1 MVVRNLFKFVSVR
14 PPALATAEVTCS
26 LVNRMAGDEF
36 VKEVEAWRKAHQ
48 GTSLRQA
55 RRTVSADLIKSSQYF
70 ARSDVWKDL
79 RPLSKNMR
87 DYLGRLCRTEGQQA
101 AESREDSAAMLREQA
116 RALIDDPDRFAN
128 AKRVV
133 WRSYYAN
140 ALAPEIRPGDRPEL
154 LNWIRI
160 LAALERLRPPRDEA
174 DWRYDAEGCACV
186 ARLDRARVSL
196 PHELFTDAP
205 GATPVPEKP
214 DDSLEEDIERLVES
228 IGRLRAARRN
238 LDGFYRR
245 RIGRLRLDPLPED
258 DDVVLRPPWLL
269 TDADADPLRDVAAEL
284 RRLGVPFE
292 GAIVPEAAHVLDEA
306 IATNTAALAA
316 LQSRVEVR
324 GVGVL
329 AVARRTVR
337 GLRPPAEQETEEQ
350 ATGEQATEGDGSS

>member
-14 PPALATAEVTCS
+14 PPAPAAADDTCS
-26 LVNRMAGDEF
+26 LVNRTAGDEF

-55 RRTVSADLIKSSQYF
+55 RRTVSADLIRSSQYF

-87 DYLGRLCRTEGQQA
+87 DYLGRLCRTEGQNWV
-101 AESREDSAAMLREQA
+101 ESRESSAAVLREQV
-116 RALIDDPDRFAN
+116 RALIDDPDRFAE
-128 AKRVV
+128 AKRIV

-154 LNWIRI
+154 LDWIRI
-160 LAALERLRPPRDEA
+160 LAAVERLRPPQDEA

-186 ARLDRARVSL
+186 ARLDTARVNL
-196 PHELFTDAP
+196 PHELFVEPP

-214 DDSLEEDIERLVES
+214 DDSLEEDIARLVES

-238 LDGFYRR
+238 LDQFYRR
-245 RIGRLRLDPLPED
+245 RIGRLRLDPLPDD

-269 TDADADPLRDVAAEL
+269 TGDDADPLRDVATEL
-284 RRLGVPFE
+284 RRLGLPFE
-292 GAIVPEAAHVLDEA
+292 GAIVPEVAQVLDEE
-306 IATNTAALAA
+306 IAADTAALTV
-316 LQSRVEVR
+316 LQTRVEVR
-324 GVGVL
+324 GIGAQAL
-329 AVARRTVR
+329 ARRTVR
-337 GLRPPAEQETEEQ
+337 GLHPPTVGET
-350 ATGEQATEGDGSS
+350 AGESAS